1 MCPGIRPATGWI
13 AYLTGTPLSSSRF
26 GQVLDGVLGLGDRQA
41 VAGHDDD
48 LVGVG
53 HLDRGVGGRGRLDH
67 LVATSSPPPTA
78 IPPPP
83 NPPATIAG
91 MERFIALAI
100 RLVRIEPDAP
110 TIMPATIIAVLFSA
124 NPLQPPTIRSSR

>member
-13 AYLTGTPLSSSRF
+13 GVLDRNALVLEQV
-26 GQVLDGVLGLGDRQA
+26 GQVLDGVLGLGDGQT
-41 VAGHDDD
+41 VAGHHDD

-53 HLDRGVGGRGRLDH
+53 HLDRGVGRRGRLDH
-67 LVATSSPPPTA
+67 LVCRRRRHRPRPRRHRSRRPRWR
-78 IPPPP
+78 
-83 NPPATIAG
+83 G

-110 TIMPATIIAVLFSA
+110 TIMPATIIA
-124 NPLQPPTIRSSR
+124 